1 MALGAAQQRQSDE
14 ASLIAGILA
23 GDTQLYHDLIRPY
36 ERTVFMTAL
45 SVLKNEA
52 DAEEV
57 TQEAFLKAFRSI
69 STFRAE
75 SKFGTWL
82 ISIVLNEARA
92 RLRRQAIVPMQSID
106 DTSGEGTGI
115 SPALLRDWRE
125 IPQEAVELKQIREM
139 LQEAVFNLPDIYR
152 QVFLLRDVE
161 ELSVAETSVALEIS
175 ISSVKVRLH
184 RARLLLQKQLTP
196 LLKKTYPNQ
205 RRRWTPWS

>member
-36 ERTVFMTAL
+36 ERTVFITAL

-92 RLRRQAIVPMQSID
+92 RLRPRPSFPCSRSMTLPERVLGFHRHDCETGAKSPRKQWNSSRLEKCCRKPSSTCP
-106 DTSGEGTGI
+106 TSTGKFFCF
-115 SPALLRDWRE
+115 
-125 IPQEAVELKQIREM
+125 VMLK
-139 LQEAVFNLPDIYR
+139 
-152 QVFLLRDVE
+152 
-161 ELSVAETSVALEIS
+161 S
-175 ISSVKVRLH
+175 
-184 RARLLLQKQLTP
+184 
-196 LLKKTYPNQ
+196 
-205 RRRWTPWS
+205 